1 MVETAVQQVLGELS
15 DVEERNAPTHLYMRG
30 APQLLRKG
38 LRICVIGTRKPT
50 EEGEQNACNY
60 TSFLAKNGVIV
71 VSGLAMGVDTIAHT
85 TAIRCGGKT
94 IAVLGTP
101 LDQVSPV
108 KNRSLQETIG
118 REHLLVSQFAS
129 GSKVTPANFPARN
142 RTMALLSEGTIIIEA
157 GETSGTAH
165 QGWEALRLGRP
176 LFILDS
182 VIRAGHDWVDK
193 MLDYGAYALSN
204 PDELYEVLPIRI
216 RVDDGNP
223 AF

>member
-1 MVETAVQQVLGELS
+1 MVETPVQQVLGELS
-15 DVEERNAPTHLYMRG
+15 DVEERNAPEHLYMMG
-30 APQLLRKG
+30 DPKLLRGG

-50 EEGEQNACNY
+50 AEGKSNAKAF
-60 TSFLAKNGVIV
+60 TEFLARNGVIV

-85 TAIRCGGKT
+85 TAIKCGGKT

-101 LDQVSPV
+101 LDQASPV
-108 KNRSLQETIG
+108 SNRPLQETIG
-118 REHLLVSQFAS
+118 REHLLVSQFPV
-129 GSKVTPANFPARN
+129 GSKVSPGNFPARN
-142 RTMALLSEGTIIIEA
+142 RTMALLSEGTIIVEA

-176 LFILDS
+176 LFILEP
-182 VIRAGHDWVDK
+182 VVRAGHEWVDK
-193 MLDYGAYALSN
+193 MLDYGAYVLSS

-216 RVDDGNP
+216 RVDDDAP